1 MEQQNLTARYS
12 EIIDSHTKEGPDERY
27 PEQPIYAFKGRHA
40 FDLHS
45 RLVRLDPCGF

>member
-1 MEQQNLTARYS
+1 MNNYERKLL
-12 EIIDSHTKEGPDERY
+12 ESHRRDRPDERY

-45 RLVRLDPCGF
+45 RLVRLIDE